1 MQDRFRALQDP
12 LHPLHDYFRRYKLP
26 GDSYRDTAA
35 RTLRAL
41 EVEPAA
47 FNVLLPLVEK
57 EVTSVYRE
65 NDEPHPSRRHPS
77 QDTAPLIRESSDFGG
92 LTQEQT

>member
-12 LHPLHDYFRRYKLP
+12 LHPLHEYFRRYKLP

-47 FNVLLPLVEK
+47 FNVLLPLVEA
-57 EVTSVYRE
+57 EVISVYQE
-65 NDEPHPSRRHPS
+65 HGEPRPGSRHPS
-77 QDTAPLIRESSDFGG
+77 QDTAPL
-92 LTQEQT
+92 THEQT